1 MSTPYKI
8 QPVFVAVLVFL
19 VVAVL
24 GTWQERQMKAEVAR
38 VAQIKVL
45 MAEASVPMPEKI
57 DSPAAWEYRRVT
69 LAGQF
74 LHDREFLVRK
84 RVFGGMNGYHMLVPF
99 YRASGGIVLVDRG
112 WISEAEIQSAE
123 RPDGMIKIEGIVQQP
138 RAVSSMP
145 PNDPQKNIWHWTDIN
160 AMAAVGKLKALS
172 PVIVVISGR
181 TPGVYPTGGRIG
193 VNIRS
198 DYGPRAI
205 FWYVLALVLLIGFF
219 VHHLENLHQ
228 QKQKS
233 LD

>member
-1 MSTPYKI
+1 MNMSYKI
-8 QPVFVAVLVFL
+8 WSVFILVLVFL

-24 GTWQERQMKAEVAR
+24 GTWQEMQMKAQIAR
-38 VAQIKVL
+38 VAQIETL
-45 MAEASVPMPEKI
+45 MSAAAVPMPEKI
-57 DSPAAWEYRRVT
+57 VSPAAWEYRRVT

-181 TPGVYPTGGRIG
+181 TPGIYPMGGRIE

-205 FWYVLALVLLIGFF
+205 FWYVLTLILLIGFF
-219 VHHLENLHQ
+219 VYHLENLY
-228 QKQKS
+228 QKK
-233 LD
+233 